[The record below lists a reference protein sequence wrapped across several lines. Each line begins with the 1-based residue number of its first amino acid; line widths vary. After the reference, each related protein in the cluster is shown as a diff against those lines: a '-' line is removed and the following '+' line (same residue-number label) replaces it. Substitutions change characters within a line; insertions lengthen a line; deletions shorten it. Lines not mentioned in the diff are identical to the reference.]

1 MAGVVSKV
9 TKWKGENKAKV
20 FIPVMISIVIV
31 TFYYVI
37 YFDNQ
42 IMDSY
47 IVHNYKI
54 DNMIKLTSSESI
66 QLHIGNPFDQLYLP
80 LVFCNTDKVS
90 LTVEDGDAIKNV
102 VISANTDKIVSA
114 DKEETDLSFFWEL
127 VDYYCL
133 DGIVLR
139 PDKLQSDYV
148 ITLSIEG
155 DGFVVLGVSGESAAY
170 RTTKNTNVNNIIF
183 IIVSLVLI
191 IGTAVV
197 SQVLI
202 NQSDILKT
210 YTVIAVLLG
219 CIYFVLFPP
228 VSTNDSKTHI
238 IAMYERTNSML
249 GHSDWNEVDGNANLS
264 QYETEDGYIIDEVMT
279 NYLYCPSPDTKI
291 YDGASYAAFIDMPN
305 ESTVTSSW
313 HKDLSSVKN
322 IVYLPYLLTLLLG
335 RLLNWNLM
343 FTLQIAKLVGLI
355 CYLLMIRFA
364 IKLMPYGKDA
374 LAVFSLTPM
383 VMQSMVS
390 IGYDLFCIGA
400 SFIMFAYILK
410 LDNEKHS
417 YTWKDIVLTVLL
429 SVVLIPSKGGVY
441 FACAVFLAACL
452 FVLPVIIKKPKYLIG
467 GGIAF
472 AIAGILFLVKYQDYF
487 ISEHVEGMYSI
498 SDLFQDPISI
508 GRFMFLS
515 MLNDMD
521 RLIQGIFGG
530 RLGWD
535 ETIEPW
541 YVVISYIVLFCA
553 TCQYDDELRPK
564 RKEKLVCIS
573 ALILF
578 VFGIYCIFLGETKL
592 TSASIYGIQ
601 GRYFIPLMPLIICV
615 AKSHNFKVKF
625 EKSVIYSSLWFVSI
639 IQVMQMMVVYLRR

>member
-1 MAGVVSKV
+1 MVGVMRKLMN
-9 TKWKGENKAKV
+9 WKGENKAKV
-20 FIPVMISIVIV
+20 FILVIISIVII
-31 TFYYVI
+31 TFFYVL
-37 YFDNQ
+37 YFQSQ
-42 IMDSY
+42 IKDKYLVHDS
-47 IVHNYKI
+47 KI
-54 DNMIKLTSSESI
+54 DNVIKLTSSESI
-66 QLHIGNPFDQLYLP
+66 QLHIGSPFDQLYLP
-80 LVFCNTDKVS
+80 LVFCNSDEVT
-90 LTVEDGDAIKNV
+90 LIVEDGLVTENV
-102 VISANTDKIVSA
+102 KLLANTDKIISA
-114 DKEETDLSFFWEL
+114 DKETTDLSFFWDN

-133 DGIVLR
+133 DGIVLT
-139 PDKLQSDYV
+139 PDKLQSDYA
-148 ITLSIEG
+148 ITLSVEG
-155 DGFVVLGVSGESAAY
+155 DGFVVLGTSGESVAY
-170 RTTKNTNVNNIIF
+170 QTTKDTNVNDMIF

-191 IGTAVV
+191 VGTAVV

-202 NQSDILKT
+202 NQSDIIKT
-210 YTVIAVLLG
+210 YTVIAVFLG

-249 GHSDWNEVDGNANLS
+249 GHSDWNEVDGNENLS

-291 YDGASYAAFIDMPN
+291 YDGAFYAAFIDLPN

-313 HKDLSSVKN
+313 HKDLSSVKT

-343 FTLQIAKLVGLI
+343 ITLQIAKLVGFI

-417 YTWKDIVLTVLL
+417 YTWKDVVVTVLL
-429 SVVLIPSKGGVY
+429 SIVLIPSKGGIY
-441 FACAVFLAACL
+441 FACAAFLATCL
-452 FVLPVIIKKPKYLIG
+452 IVLPLIKKRPKYLIG
-467 GGIAF
+467 GGIVLAV
-472 AIAGILFLVKYQDYF
+472 AGILFWFKYRNQIVLGY
-487 ISEHVEGMYSI
+487 SEEFYSI
-498 SDLFQDPISI
+498 SDLLRDPINI

-535 ETIEPW
+535 ETIAPW
-541 YVVISYIVLFCA
+541 FIVISYIVLFLA
-553 TCQYDDELRPK
+553 ACQYDDELHTK
-564 RKEKLVCIS
+564 RKEKLVCVS
-573 ALILF
+573 ALVLF
-578 VFGIYCIFLGETKL
+578 VLGIYCIFLGETKI
-592 TSASIYGIQ
+592 SRASIYGLQ

-615 AKSHNFKVKF
+615 AKSQNFKVKF
-625 EKSVIYSSLWFVSI
+625 KKSVIYSSLWFVSI